1 MILAKRI
8 PLLLLLGLDLF
19 ALDLF
24 AQAPPVQSK
33 YKPEYFTFQK
43 VMISMRDGVHLQT
56 AIRRPKNSAG
66 PLPILLVRT
75 PYGVSENA
83 NSLTESGLFDDL
95 IADGYVFVTQNIRGR
110 FKSEGSFVMQRPPR
124 DKSDAKSID
133 EATDAYD
140 TIDWLIKNV
149 PNNNG
154 RVGMWGI
161 SYPGWLVTQALLEPH
176 PALKAASEQAS
187 LDDMFINDDFHHN
200 GAFRLSYGFEYSALL
215 ETSKREKH

>member
-1 MILAKRI
+1 MILVKRI
-8 PLLLLLGLDLF
+8 LLLSLL
-19 ALDLF
+19 AVDLF

-33 YKPEYFTFQK
+33 YKPEYFNFQEI
-43 VMISMRDGVHLQT
+43 MIPMRDGVRLQT
-56 AIRRPKNSAG
+56 VLRTPKNATG

-75 PYGVSENA
+75 PYGVPENA
-83 NSLTESGLFDDL
+83 NSLTESALFDDL

-110 FKSEGSFVMQRPPR
+110 FKSEGTFVMQRPPR
-124 DKSDAKSID
+124 DKSDPKSID

-140 TIDWLIKNV
+140 TIDWLVRNV

-187 LDDMFINDDFHHN
+187 PDDMFINDDFHHN
-200 GAFRLSYGFEYSALL
+200 GAFRLS
-215 ETSKREKH
+215 